1 MPVSHIRLPY
11 FNYTSPHSAV
21 NSSESG
27 PKNRPPI
34 SNGEL
39 VLMVVICA
47 SAFDGVVAFVFL
59 CIYRRVH
66 KVQDQI
72 PPLEEQEQIEGTANH
87 QTLVID
93 ETNRSNSTTLLED
106 LEGLPDASRLI
117 NNVTM

>member
-1 MPVSHIRLPY
+1 M
-11 FNYTSPHSAV
+11 
-21 NSSESG
+21 
-27 PKNRPPI
+27 
-34 SNGEL
+34 

-106 LEGLPDASRLI
+106 LEGLPDASRLM